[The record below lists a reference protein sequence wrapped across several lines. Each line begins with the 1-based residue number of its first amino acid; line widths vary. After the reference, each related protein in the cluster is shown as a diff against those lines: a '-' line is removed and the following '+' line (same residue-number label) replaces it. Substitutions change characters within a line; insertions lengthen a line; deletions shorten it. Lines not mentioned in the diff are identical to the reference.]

1 MSQGQRR
8 LLLLRHAKA
17 VAPAPGAPD
26 ASDHARGLSARG
38 RLDAA
43 VLGRLLRERGLI
55 PATALISTAVRTRET
70 FDLLGLDP
78 DRPRRIFSDALYL
91 AAPETLL
98 DLLREQGGAADSVM
112 LVGHNPG
119 MHELALRLAA
129 DEAPFEK
136 GFPTCTLALF
146 AIDHEWRDLAPACST
161 LLDLLH
167 A

>member
-1 MSQGQRR
+1 MSQGPRR

-17 VAPAPGAPD
+17 VAPGPGASD
-26 ASDHARGLSARG
+26 ASDHARGVSARG

-43 VLGRLLRERGLI
+43 ALGRLLRERALI
-55 PATALISTAVRTRET
+55 PAVALISTALRTRET
-70 FDLLGLDP
+70 FDLLGLDAA
-78 DRPRRIFSDALYL
+78 RPRRLFSDALYL

-98 DLLREQGGAADSVM
+98 DLLREQDDTADSVM

-119 MHELALRLAA
+119 MHELALWLARDGAGLA
-129 DEAPFEK
+129 D

-146 AIDHEWRDLAPACST
+146 AFDGDWRDLAPTRAT
-161 LLDLLH
+161 LLDLLR